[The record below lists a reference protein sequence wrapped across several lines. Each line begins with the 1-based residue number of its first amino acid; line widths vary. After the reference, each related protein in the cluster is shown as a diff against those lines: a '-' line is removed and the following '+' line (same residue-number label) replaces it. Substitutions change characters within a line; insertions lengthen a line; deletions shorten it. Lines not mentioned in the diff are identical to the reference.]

1 MTKQS
6 RSLLIA
12 SVAASLLVFGGVFD
26 PAAAQTPAAQEA
38 LSDERVMELARGYVE
53 LLQSG
58 EYERLW
64 EHLAPEAQQRF
75 GTLEQFR
82 TASAGV
88 MTRLGTEAALVRE
101 TVEPARAGMIAHKL
115 YHRVSRYTGA
125 DGTPVRLTIG
135 LVNDGSIGGLTAR
148 PVQ

>member
-1 MTKQS
+1 M
-6 RSLLIA
+6 
-12 SVAASLLVFGGVFD
+12 FD
-26 PAAAQTPAAQEA
+26 EVSAQAPAAREA
-38 LSDERVMELARGYVE
+38 LSDERVMELARDYFE

-58 EYERLW
+58 EYDRLW

-75 GTLEQFR
+75 GTIEQFR
-82 TASAGV
+82 TASEGV
-88 MTRLGTEAALVRE
+88 MTRLGTETSVVRE
-101 TVEPARAGMIAHKL
+101 TVEPARAGMIADKV

-125 DGTPVRLTIG
+125 EGTAVRLTIG